1 MEGLAAKLKFGKREM
16 LDQVAIARN
25 LTEATTL
32 VAKALEQAGH
42 PERVKDTFELIEAN
56 ECVVALETCARTCM
70 SFCVLFRKEPM
81 SCLKKQEALCELIGS
96 VGNCSSFKLS
106 VKLSDE

>member
-1 MEGLAAKLKFGKREM
+1 MEGLAAKLKFGKWEM

-56 ECVVALETCARTCM
+56 ECVVALENLCSNLHEFLCPVPQRAYELLEETGSAMR
-70 SFCVLFRKEPM
+70 VDRKCWEL
-81 SCLKKQEALCELIGS
+81 LKFQVVSQVE
-96 VGNCSSFKLS
+96 
-106 VKLSDE
+106 